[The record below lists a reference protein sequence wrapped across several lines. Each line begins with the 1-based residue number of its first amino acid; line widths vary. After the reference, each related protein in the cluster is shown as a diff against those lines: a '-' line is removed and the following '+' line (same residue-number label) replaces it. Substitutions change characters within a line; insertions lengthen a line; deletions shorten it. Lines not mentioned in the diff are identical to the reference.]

1 MLSVRQLNTFYGH
14 FQALFGVSL
23 EVPAGET
30 VAIIGA
36 NSAGKTTL
44 LSTIAGLLGSPK
56 KSIEFEGRTV
66 SGLPAHEIVR
76 LGVAMVPEGRK
87 MFPSLTVEENLRVG
101 AHAKRRGPWTL
112 QRVYR
117 LFPALE
123 ERRHFPAT
131 QLSGGEQQMAA
142 IGRALMANPKLLLCD
157 EISLGLAPVAIRNI
171 YAACP
176 QIQAEGTSVLL
187 VEQDIRQ
194 ALAVS
199 SYVYCLQ
206 EGRVSLAGRPD
217 ELSFES
223 ISEAYFGR

>member
-1 MLSVRQLNTFYGH
+1 MLSVRRLNTYYGH
-14 FQALFGVSL
+14 FQALFDVSL
-23 EVPAGET
+23 EVPQGEA

-44 LSTIAGLLGSPK
+44 LSTIAGLLNSPRN
-56 KSIEFEGRTV
+56 SIEFEGRIV

-76 LGVAMVPEGRK
+76 LGVALVPEGRQ
-87 MFPSLTVEENLRVG
+87 MFPSLSVEENLRIG
-101 AHAKRRGPWTL
+101 GHAKRSGPWTL

-117 LFPALE
+117 LFPVLE
-123 ERRHFPAT
+123 ERRRYPAT
-131 QLSGGEQQMAA
+131 QLSGGEQQMVA

-157 EISLGLAPVAIRNI
+157 EISLGLAPVAIRSI

-176 QIQAEGTSVLL
+176 QIKAEGTSILL

-206 EGRVSLAGRPD
+206 EGRVSLAGAPNA
-217 ELSFES
+217 LSFDK